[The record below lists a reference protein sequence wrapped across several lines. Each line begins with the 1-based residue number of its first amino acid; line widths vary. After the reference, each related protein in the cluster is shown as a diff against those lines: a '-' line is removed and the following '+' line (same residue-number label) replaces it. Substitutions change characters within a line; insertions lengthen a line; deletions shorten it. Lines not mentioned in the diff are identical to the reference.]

1 MQHEESPYR
10 PPVSSEH
17 DGATPIPKTMNS
29 SFVNVGFGLLPILGG
44 VFGFGGC
51 IFAASMIESR
61 NTATEP
67 ILSYGQQFGLISLPI
82 CTMIGA
88 AIGLGFAFLVARR
101 YAVSILLLLLVSLAG
116 WNLNNSFWND
126 QIARYGRDQSEA
138 VLYYPPLAFS
148 GLAFFSAV
156 LVAFIAAAKRQPR
169 VT

>member
-29 SFVNVGFGLLPILGG
+29 SFVTLGFGLLPIIGG
-44 VFGFGGC
+44 VFGFAGC

-61 NTATEP
+61 NTTIDP

-82 CTMIGA
+82 CTMIGT
-88 AIGLGFAFLVARR
+88 AIGLGFAFSVARR
-101 YAVSILLLLLVSLAG
+101 YTVSILLLLLVSLAG
-116 WNLNNSFWND
+116 WTLNNSFWND
-126 QIARYGRDQSEA
+126 QIARYGRDPSEA
-138 VLYYPPLAFS
+138 VLYYPPLVLS
-148 GLAFFSAV
+148 GLAFITAV
-156 LVAFIAAAKRQPR
+156 LVAFVAAAKRQPR

>member
-1 MQHEESPYR
+1 MQHEESPYL
-10 PPVSSEH
+10 PPVPPER
-17 DGATPIPKTMNS
+17 DGATSSPKTMNS
-29 SFVNVGFGLLPILGG
+29 SFVIVGFGLLPILGG

-88 AIGLGFAFLVARR
+88 AIGLGFAFSVARR
-101 YAVSILLLLLVSLAG
+101 YTVSILLLLLVSLAG
-116 WNLNNSFWND
+116 WTLNNSFWND
-126 QIARYGRDQSEA
+126 QIARYGRDPSEA
-138 VLYYPPLAFS
+138 VLYYPPIALS
-148 GLAFFSAV
+148 GLALIAAV
-156 LVAFIAAAKRQPR
+156 FVAFVAAAKRQPR